1 FPKDDMEPYA
11 SYTEKSNPLYDTV
24 TKAEECPVS
33 QGEVNGTDWLALSAT
48 GM

>member
-1 FPKDDMEPYA
+1 MQPYA

-24 TKAEECPVS
+24 TKVEVCPAS

-48 GM
+48 GV